1 MVTVAIV
8 GSAVW
13 QPGADSSTSGGHDP
27 DMFGK
32 TGQAPVK
39 GTREVTGEVTG
50 EVSRLL
56 TALGEK
62 SLGRTELQ
70 LALGLKG
77 QANVLEGS

>member
-1 MVTVAIV
+1 
-8 GSAVW
+8 
-13 QPGADSSTSGGHDP
+13 
-27 DMFGK
+27 MFGK
-32 TGQAPVK
+32 TGQVPVK
-39 GTREVTGEVTG
+39 GTRDVTGEVAGEVTG

-56 TALGEK
+56 MALGEK